1 MCRYNLTRNPPPI
14 HSTKM
19 TDITDDAKR
28 RAYWAEQMESGYELV
43 QRILPFEVEECGEG
57 LADIHAAAEAGGVEM
72 LFSDSKIV
80 DDLDRIFYIREGL
93 VDDVIAIGRDM
104 NARGWVLKIEDGYR
118 TRDMQTRLGLKP
130 EVFDAIVQKC
140 EWEHG
145 GTPPPELVYRRALV
159 LVANLPKAGTHMSAS
174 AIDISVFNRD
184 DSTEVW
190 RGGPYIEMSERTPM
204 RSPFVSAE
212 HLENRLAITALMEAH
227 GFVHFP
233 FEYWH
238 FNKGDTMAHTLAGL
252 LAPARYGPVHW
263 DAAAN
268 SVTPYADALSPLNA
282 MSKIETEIVAALCRA
297 QENEVTR

>member
-19 TDITDDAKR
+19 TDTTDDTKR
-28 RAYWAEQMESGYELV
+28 RAYWAEQMEAGYELV

-93 VDDVIAIGRDM
+93 VEDVVAIGRDM
-104 NARGWVLKIEDGYR
+104 NALGWILKIEDGYR
-118 TRDMQTRLGLKP
+118 TRDMQTRLGRKP

-140 EWEHG
+140 AWEHG
-145 GTPPPELVYRRALV
+145 GTPPAELVFRRALV

-174 AIDISVFNRD
+174 AVDISVFNRND
-184 DSTEVW
+184 QTEIW

-204 RSPFVSAE
+204 RSPFITAE
-212 HLENRLAITALMEAH
+212 HLENRLAITAMMEAH

-238 FNKGDTMAHTLAGL
+238 FNKGDAMAHMLAGL
-252 LAPARYGPVHW
+252 PAPARYGPVHW

-268 SVTPYADALSPLNA
+268 SVTFYEDSLSPLNA